1 MNHPAELA
9 LHQYMQDAANG
20 KSSISEDTVKQVG
33 QDVMNALTRQFGGG
47 NKRDKFGLRMSNV
60 GRPTCQ
66 LWFEKNEPEKA
77 LPFPTTF
84 VMNMMLGDIVEA
96 VFKGL
101 LKEAGVQYEDD
112 EKVTLQLDDNTSI
125 TGTYDIV
132 IDGAV
137 DDVKSASNWSYT
149 NKFDSFDSLR
159 QGDAFGYVAQLAGYA
174 KASGKRAGG
183 WWVVNKAN
191 GEFKYVPATG
201 MDVDEEVGRI
211 KQTADTVE
219 ENTFERCFDAVPET
233 FRGKPTGNT
242 MLGTECGF
250 CRYRFSCWPE
260 IQERPAVMS
269 QAKQPKT
276 VAYVH
281 IADEHKTNADFFK
294 DRAM

>member
-9 LHQYMQDAANG
+9 LHQYMENAANG
-20 KSSISEDTVKQVG
+20 KSTMSAETIQQVG
-33 QDVMNALTRQFGGG
+33 QDVINALERQFGGG

-66 LWFEKNEPEKA
+66 LWFEKNKPEEA
-77 LPFPTTF
+77 LPLPTTF
-84 VMNMMLGDIVEA
+84 VMNMMIGDIVEA

-112 EKVTLQLDDNTSI
+112 EKVTLDLDENTSVS
-125 TGTYDIV
+125 GTYDIV

-149 NKFDSFDSLR
+149 NKFESFDTLKK
-159 QGDAFGYVAQLAGYA
+159 GDAFGYVAQLAGYA

-201 MDVDEEVGRI
+201 IDVDAEVSKI
-211 KQTADTVE
+211 KETADAVE
-219 ENTFERCFDAVPET
+219 ANEFKRCFDAVPET

-242 MLGTECGF
+242 VLGTECGF
-250 CRYRFSCWPE
+250 CRYRFSCWPGL
-260 IQERPAVMS
+260 QERPAVAS

-276 VAYVH
+276 VAYVSL
-281 IADEHKTNADFFK
+281 ADEYA
-294 DRAM
+294 